1 MPKVNGR
8 PLGKKPSGNPG
19 ARDQDGSNPPA
30 HKSNQ
35 KNDLP
40 NVILITLDAL
50 NYELFVENLQVLP
63 NLKALKSGSVFFE
76 NAFSV
81 GPSTF
86 FSFPGII
93 AGVYPYH
100 FGIGIDRNIKAID
113 EVLRDC
119 GYHTA
124 VINEANALLT
134 PYFGY
139 CMNTDYQK
147 HFLDLSH
154 VKEDRKIADTF
165 LIRGGP
171 EAKPKH
177 YPGPANLLRSLY
189 QKLDIKWIGR
199 LGTYCFSVCRFLSLY
214 LTNRTERFKARAE
227 LHHQFRSEVLEFI
240 NGRFESPQFLWIH
253 TIVNHLPYFPLED
266 NDQFDTREINYLNF
280 RGLSA
285 FVNHKVCGKLKRL
298 HAESMKTTDRLIG
311 DILDALRVNGRLDN
325 SIIVLTAD
333 HGEEFMEEGYFGHS
347 PESSSDRILHI
358 PLIFYGPNIVQPKTI
373 SVPVS
378 TIDILPTICDLI
390 GTDIPDSNRGISLKE
405 IMLRVAEDI
414 REDER
419 FWQRPLFSEAWETEG
434 LLDRSPGHGSVKK
447 IFTVRKGQYRLKLVH
462 EQENENTIREE
473 FCLSNWTN
481 NEKLDA
487 KSNSQILEELD
498 HLLYE
503 HIYTEGAFARYI
515 RSRAEEQRIR
525 KALGRMRNKK

>member
-1 MPKVNGR
+1 M
-8 PLGKKPSGNPG
+8 
-19 ARDQDGSNPPA
+19 
-30 HKSNQ
+30 
-35 KNDLP
+35 
-40 NVILITLDAL
+40 
-50 NYELFVENLQVLP
+50 
-63 NLKALKSGSVFFE
+63 
-76 NAFSV
+76 SV

-113 EVLRDC
+113 EVLRDR

-154 VKEDRKIADTF
+154 VEEDRKMADAF
-165 LIRGGP
+165 LRGGA
-171 EAKPKH
+171 EAKPKRWVGLA
-177 YPGPANLLRSLY
+177 YLLRRLY
-189 QKLDIKWIGR
+189 EKLDIKWKWIGR
-199 LGTYCFSVCRFLSLY
+199 LGTYCFSTCRFLKLY
-214 LTNRTERFKARAE
+214 LTNRTERFEARAG
-227 LHHQFRSEVLEFI
+227 LHHQFRNGVLEFI
-240 NGRFESPQFLWIH
+240 SGRFESPQFLWIH

-266 NDQFDTREINYLNF
+266 NDQFDIREVNYLNY

-285 FVNHKVCGKLKRL
+285 FVNPKVCGKLRRL

-311 DILDALRVNGRLDN
+311 DILDALRVNGSLDN

-347 PESSSDRILHI
+347 PESSSDSILHI
-358 PLIFYGPNIVQPKTI
+358 PLIFYGPNIVQSKTI

-378 TIDILPTICDLI
+378 TIDILPTICDLL
-390 GTDIPDSNRGISLKE
+390 GLSIPYSTRGMSLKG
-405 IMLRVAEDI
+405 IMMHAAVDSK
-414 REDER
+414 EDEE
-419 FWQRPLFSEAWETEG
+419 FWERPIFSEAWETEG
-434 LLDRSPGHGSVKK
+434 LLDRSPGHRSDKR
-447 IFTVRKGQYRLKLVH
+447 IFTVRKGQYRLKVVQG
-462 EQENENTIREE
+462 QENENTIREE

-481 NEKLDA
+481 NEKLDTE
-487 KSNSQILEELD
+487 SNSQILEELK
-498 HLLYE
+498 HSLYE
-503 HIYTEGAFARYI
+503 HISVEGAFAAYV

-525 KALGRMRNKK
+525 KALGRMKNKK